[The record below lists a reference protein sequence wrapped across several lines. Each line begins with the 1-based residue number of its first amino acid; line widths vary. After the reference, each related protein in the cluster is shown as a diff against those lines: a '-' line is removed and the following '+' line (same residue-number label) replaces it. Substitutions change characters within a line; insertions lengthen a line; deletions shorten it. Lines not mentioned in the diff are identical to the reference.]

1 MDSDGGF
8 HEVEND
14 GKLFLVYQ
22 NPKYDLIPY
31 KQGST
36 SFGEAINDDQLLQPI
51 FLCPHA
57 RYWSNCLSSS
67 SLFSSPLFSSA
78 EYIVSTGDVMYHSV
92 LPLFWCNNKIFGVY
106 GGCGICRGS
115 NFGTDYYFCDLC
127 KEIFHKECVQSPP
140 KIKHPYHPEHHLQLH
155 IRGWWS
161 YGEYCLCCGGE
172 VNHLVYRCTIC
183 EAFMHLICAMNPISF
198 VINPPKRHDHP
209 LTFFFPRQTVLTCNI
224 CGLLRKLYPTYICA
238 RCNFVAHNDCMNSP
252 HIIKISRHSHR
263 ISYIYP
269 LQSRE
274 SSCGVCRQITN
285 SGYGAYTCGKCSN
298 YVVHSRCALGNNVWD
313 GEELEDIEEKDDIIQ
328 DFRPFRVISEG
339 VIHYFLH
346 DHHLQLKTIILYH
359 ESKLCQACC
368 LPIYEG
374 NFYSC
379 MECHFIIHET
389 CTNLSRRI
397 QHALHPH
404 PLRLVIEENIWV
416 HFRCSACQRRCNG
429 FNYECSLRG
438 CCFYLD
444 IRCASIFEPFDF
456 KIHEHPLF
464 LALDPKEKHICHVC
478 KTKCYK
484 QLNCIECNFIVCIKC
499 ATLPYTVRYTHDT
512 YFLTFLSGEELC
524 KKVWCDMCELN
535 LGDTCTQV
543 FYWSNEYYTAFHIEC
558 VIGTEPYM
566 KPGQYYIERGRY
578 KLEILGKNNI
588 SRPLCSVC
596 KKHCQSTIIK
606 RRNEI
611 TCSFECFWELERYD

>member
-14 GKLFLVYQ
+14 GKPFLVYQ

-36 SFGEAINDDQLLQPI
+36 SFGEAINDDQLLQPL
-51 FLCPHA
+51 FLCPWA
-57 RYWSNCLSSS
+57 RRCSNHFS
-67 SLFSSPLFSSA
+67 SSPLFSSA
-78 EYIVSTGDVMYHSV
+78 EYIVSTGGYWSDHSV
-92 LPLFWCNNKIFGVY
+92 LPLFWCNNKIFDAD

-115 NFGTDYYFCDLC
+115 NFGTDYYFCDYC
-127 KEIFHKECVQSPP
+127 AKMFHKECVQSPP
-140 KIKHPYHPEHHLQLH
+140 KIKHPYHSEHHLQLQFSF
-155 IRGWWS
+155 S
-161 YGEYCLCCGGE
+161 YEIGDQYCFCCTRK
-172 VNHLVYRCTIC
+172 VKYLLYYCTIC
-183 EAFMHLICAMNPISF
+183 EVFMHPICAMKPISF

-209 LTFFFPRQTVLTCNI
+209 LTFFPRQTVLTCNI

-238 RCNFVAHNDCMNSP
+238 RCNFVAHKDCMNYP
-252 HIIKISRHSHR
+252 HIIKISRHNHR

-298 YVVHSRCALGNNVWD
+298 YVVHSRCALGKNVWD
-313 GEELEDIEEKDDIIQ
+313 GEELEDIEEEDDIIQ
-328 DFRPFRVISEG
+328 DFRPFSVISEG
-339 VIHYFLH
+339 VIDYFLH

-404 PLRLVIEENIWV
+404 PLRLVIGDDSWDYFCC
-416 HFRCSACQRRCNG
+416 HACVRRFNG
-429 FNYECSLRG
+429 FNYKCSIRD
-438 CCFYLD
+438 CNFYLD
-444 IRCASIFEPFDF
+444 IRCAAIFEPFYF
-456 KIHEHPLF
+456 KIHGHPLY
-464 LALDPKEKHICHVC
+464 LALDPAEQPICHIC
-478 KTKCYK
+478 KRKCYK
-484 QLNCIECNFIVCIKC
+484 QLNCIECIFIVCIKC

-558 VIGTEPYM
+558 VLGADPYL
-566 KPGQYYIERGRY
+566 KPGQYYRNGVET
-578 KLEILGKNNI
+578 KILGKNNI

-596 KKHCQSTIIK
+596 KKRCQSTIIK

-611 TCSFECFWELERYD
+611 ACSIECFLNVYARTIH